1 MEDTTCGSFIQC
13 SKGTP
18 FVINCPRRSQVY
30 DPDRKICVRS
40 FEYECPREGSGK
52 TTKRATTVRT
62 STTTARPPS
71 TTTTANK
78 GQPSK
83 QKIVCYYPNWAYY
96 RKGTYLHTNC
106 KHLSEIIKD
115 VLHFSGNAKHIVND
129 LDAKMCTHLLY
140 SFATLD
146 TKTYEMKVFDKWLD
160 IDLKNC
166 KYLQSSYMVVF

>member
-1 MEDTTCGSFIQC
+1 MTLLGRLWCSTKTSRNGQHLKGNWGYCDCEGKYQYFGISCNLINTNSIFSLGAEPKIDVCEHPYGYYENVEDITCGSFIQC

-52 TTKRATTVRT
+52 TTKRPTTVRT

-83 QKIVCYYPNWAYY
+83 QKIICYYPNWAYY
-96 RKGTYLHTNC
+96 RKG
-106 KHLSEIIKD
+106 IK
-115 VLHFSGNAKHIVND
+115 V
-129 LDAKMCTHLLY
+129 
-140 SFATLD
+140 
-146 TKTYEMKVFDKWLD
+146 
-160 IDLKNC
+160 
-166 KYLQSSYMVVF
+166 Q